1 MNIYILNI
9 LKFIRFLYKI
19 PSIFYGRFIILKRL
33 NNSLDKARFNRLS
46 SQYAEVFSRFNVTNS
61 LDRSSSGYSWDS
73 WSGKIR
79 SAFENGVSI
88 GFLNNRLITFTM
100 VFIDRGWSSKATQ
113 IRISACKDILGNI
126 ISEKLLLEDYIGLPT
141 ISNSKF
147 MTSANRAHHSSHLAY
162 FYRLSGKHFWSA
174 NTIVEFGG
182 GYGNMARII
191 RRMNPQATYIII
203 DLPELL
209 SLQYVY
215 LGSLEG
221 ENAINIIDSDKL
233 SIIVGK
239 INLISSELLI
249 AVNFQLKCDAF
260 ISTWALT
267 ECPEYI
273 QQYVFKNS
281 FFSAK
286 NVFIASCIDQNN
298 SLKELVG
305 DHILKNIRVPD
316 LNGNHEYW
324 LIANN

>member
-1 MNIYILNI
+1 MNIYIIKI
-9 LKFIRFLYKI
+9 LKLIWFLYKT
-19 PSIFYGRFIILKRL
+19 PSILYRRFIILQRL
-33 NNSLDKARFNRLS
+33 NNSLFKSRFNRLN
-46 SQYAEVFSRFNVTNS
+46 SQYAEVFSSFNVINS
-61 LDRSSSGYSWDS
+61 LDRSSNGYSWDS

-79 SAFENGVSI
+79 SSFENGVNI
-88 GFLNNRLITFTM
+88 GFLNNHLIAFTM
-100 VFIDRGWSSKATQ
+100 VFIDRGWSSKATK
-113 IRISACKDILGNI
+113 IRISACKDIFGNK
-126 ISEKLLLEDYIGLPT
+126 ISEQLLLEDYIGLPT

-162 FYRLSGKHFWSA
+162 FYRLSGKYFWAA

-221 ENAINIIDSDKL
+221 DNAINIINSDKL
-233 SIIVGK
+233 SIIAGK

-249 AVNFQLKCDAF
+249 AANFQLKCDAF

-273 QQYVFKNS
+273 QQYVNKNS

-298 SLKELVG
+298 YLKKLV
-305 DHILKNIRVPD
+305 DDRILKRIRVPD
-316 LNGNHEYW
+316 LNDIHEYW
-324 LIANN
+324 LITNE